1 MTFGK
6 RLKAVIKE
14 ERYSQRAFAEVV
26 GIPLRSIENYLS
38 DRQEPTY
45 SAIVKI
51 VTNPKFSQ
59 YTMWLLNGRVEPDSG
74 QVCPDFSTQEQ
85 CGLVSSDSQKKA

>member
-6 RLKAVIKE
+6 KLRAVIKE
-14 ERYSQRAFAEVV
+14 ERYSQRAFAEIV

-38 DRQEPTY
+38 DKQEPTY

-51 VTNPKFSQ
+51 VTHPEFSK
-59 YTMWLLNGRVEPDSG
+59 YTMWLLHGQVKPESG
-74 QVCPDFSTQEQ
+74 QICPDFSTQEQ
-85 CGLVSSDSQKKA
+85 CGLQGKESKKQA

>member
-6 RLKAVIKE
+6 RLKALIKE
-14 ERYSQRAFAEVV
+14 ERYSQRAFAEIV

-59 YTMWLLNGRVEPDSG
+59 YTMWLLAGQVEPDSG
-74 QVCPDFSTQEQ
+74 QVCPDFSTQGQ
-85 CGLVSSDSQKKA
+85 CGLLKKESKKQA